1 MTFKEA
7 YEIIQEA
14 KIRMTAGKPNLELED
29 AFDHALVALAYMAC
43 AEKLSDEISDKCQ
56 KALGEKWVAERKES
70 CTQEQAQEH
79 TAS

>member
-14 KIRMTAGKPNLELED
+14 KIRMTAEKPNWELEEVFEE
-29 AFDHALVALAYMAC
+29 AFDHALVALTYFVY
-43 AEKLSDEISDKCQ
+43 AEQLSDEISDKCQ

-70 CTQEQAQEH
+70 
-79 TAS
+79 